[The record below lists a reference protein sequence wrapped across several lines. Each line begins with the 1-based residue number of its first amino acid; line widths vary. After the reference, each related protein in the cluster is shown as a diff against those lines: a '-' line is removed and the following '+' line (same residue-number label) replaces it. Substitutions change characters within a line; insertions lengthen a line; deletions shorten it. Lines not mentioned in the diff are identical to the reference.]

1 MSEGRERVAWQHT
14 SHQLAAIVNGY
25 FGTDKSHS
33 PREFNP
39 YRDEELIET
48 EDVTSWSGPSP
59 KDIALAYCGEQAR
72 ELFQAADERDAIM
85 GA

>member
-1 MSEGRERVAWQHT
+1 MSEARERAEWNRT
-14 SHQLAAIVNGY
+14 SHLLAAAVNGY
-25 FGTDKSHS
+25 FGTEKSHS

-39 YRDEELIET
+39 YRDDELVET

-59 KDIALAYCGEQAR
+59 KDIALAYCGAQAR
-72 ELFQAADERDAIM
+72 ELFAAADERDAIM